1 MKITELETD
10 RLLLR
15 QWKKQDFLIFA
26 ELNSSPEV
34 MEYFPGLLSKEQSD
48 AMALKCQSLI
58 SRRGWGF
65 WATEI
70 KHSGE
75 FIGFVGLHKPSAALP
90 FSPCVEIG
98 WRVHK
103 RYWGNGYATEA
114 AAAGLRH
121 SFEVLSLKEVVSFTT
136 VSNARSRSV
145 MERLGLENVQQNFKH
160 PDLHR
165 GHVLSEH
172 VLYKMTRTQWKESGL

>member
-15 QWKKQDFLIFA
+15 QWKEQDFLVFA

-70 KHSGE
+70 KRSGE

-136 VSNARSRSV
+136 VANARSRSV

-160 PDLHR
+160 PDLHK
-165 GHVLSEH
+165 GHALSEH
-172 VLYKMTRTQWKESGL
+172 VLYKMTRTQWQESGL